1 LADSVANLASVW
13 ASIDDL
19 CSGLSDADW
28 ARPTG
33 CPGWSVKDHLSHIID
48 FESRALGRDAPAHEP
63 PEFPYLRNDLGR
75 INEIGVDA
83 RRVRSGPQVLAE
95 FREVTRDRLA
105 QLRTLTDADLAAPT
119 MTPAGPGTVADLLNL
134 RVMDSWSH
142 EQDIRRA
149 TGRPGHTQGPAVDQA
164 TAHFIS
170 FLPYVVGKRA
180 AAPEGSAVE
189 FRIGGLKPVIVEV
202 VAGRGRFAADPV
214 EPTAVVTLPAAT
226 FGALVCGR
234 SDAPDDAQVSGDE
247 TLGQKV
253 LGGLGLMP

>member
-1 LADSVANLASVW
+1 LTDSVANLATVW

-19 CSGLSDADW
+19 CSGLSDDEW
-28 ARPTG
+28 AKPTG
-33 CPGWSVKDHLSHIID
+33 CPGWSVQDHLSHIID
-48 FESRALGRDAPAHEP
+48 FESRALGRDAPAHQP

-75 INEIGVDA
+75 VNEIGVDA
-83 RRVRSGPQVLAE
+83 RRARSGPEVLAE
-95 FREVTRDRLA
+95 FRDVTQERLA
-105 QLRTLTDADLAAPT
+105 RLRAMTSADLAAPT

-149 TGRPGHTQGPAVDQA
+149 TGRPGHTQGAVVDQA

-180 AAPEGSAVE
+180 AAPEGSAVQ
-189 FRIGGLKPVIVEV
+189 FRVGDLEPVTVEV
-202 VAGRGRFAADPV
+202 AGGRGRFAAGAA
-214 EPTAVVTLPAAT
+214 EPAVVVTLAATT

-234 SDAPDDAQVSGDE
+234 SDAPGDAVLSGDE
-247 TLGQKV
+247 TLGNKI
-253 LGGLGLMP
+253 LDSLGLMP